1 MSWSDV
7 KIHKQA
13 APHLLQEL
21 RFADID
27 LSDGGAEYGGLPGGG
42 EVFQPESARPMN
54 STPEDVP
61 SSLPV
66 ENLRPQE
73 EFVPV
78 GLGLREQR
86 EEEFNGILGTLATSL
101 EELGR
106 LRENVMKNSTE
117 DMLRMVLVIA
127 EQIIH
132 CEVKANPEVI
142 LKTLQ
147 EALQSAISSDEYHVK
162 IHPDD
167 LAIVVENKPL
177 FLASVNGLKNITL
190 EADGNVTRGGCLV
203 ESELGQVDATIE
215 EQLEELRRQLLPEL
229 MVV

>member
-1 MSWSDV
+1 MSWSNV

-21 RFADID
+21 RFAEID
-27 LSDGGAEYGGLPGGG
+27 LSDGGAEYGSIPGGG
-42 EVFQPESARPMN
+42 EVFQPESAQRMN
-54 STPEDVP
+54 STPGEVP
-61 SSLPV
+61 SSLPQD
-66 ENLRPQE
+66 LRPQE

-78 GLGLREQR
+78 ELGLREQR
-86 EEEFNGILGTLATSL
+86 EEEFNSILGTLATSL

-106 LRENVMKNSTE
+106 LRETVMKNSTE
-117 DMLRMVLVIA
+117 DMLRLVLVIA

-132 CEVKANPEVI
+132 CEVKANPEVV

-162 IHPDD
+162 VHPDD
-167 LAIVVENKPL
+167 LAVVVENKPL

-203 ESELGQVDATIE
+203 ESELGQVDASIE
-215 EQLEELRRQLLPEL
+215 EQLEELRQQLLPEL